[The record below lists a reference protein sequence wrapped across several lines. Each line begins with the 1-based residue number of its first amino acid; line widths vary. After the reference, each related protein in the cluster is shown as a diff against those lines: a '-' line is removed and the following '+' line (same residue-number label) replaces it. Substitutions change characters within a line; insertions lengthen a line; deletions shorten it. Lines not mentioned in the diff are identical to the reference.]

1 MTVYTIGFT
10 QKPAEKFFGLLKA
23 NKVKRLLDV
32 RLNNISQLAG
42 FAKKNDLA
50 FFLDRLCDSE
60 YIHLPGL
67 APEKSDLNAYKKGE
81 MTWERYEDIYL
92 NLMSKRGIETELTPS
107 LLEDGCLL
115 CSEHLPHHC
124 HRRLVTEYL
133 NEYWG
138 TKLDVV
144 HLV

>member
-1 MTVYTIGFT
+1 MTIYTIGFT
-10 QKPAEKFFGLLKA
+10 QKSAKKFFGLIKE

-32 RLNNISQLAG
+32 RLNNVSQLAG

-50 FFLDRLCDSE
+50 FFLDTLCGSE
-60 YIHLPGL
+60 YIHLPDL

-81 MTWERYEDIYL
+81 MIWDRYEDIYL
-92 NLMSKRGIETELTPS
+92 NLMSKRGIEKDLTPS
-107 LLEDGCLL
+107 LFEDGCLL

-124 HRRLVTEYL
+124 HRRLVVEYL

-138 TKLDVV
+138 KKLEVI